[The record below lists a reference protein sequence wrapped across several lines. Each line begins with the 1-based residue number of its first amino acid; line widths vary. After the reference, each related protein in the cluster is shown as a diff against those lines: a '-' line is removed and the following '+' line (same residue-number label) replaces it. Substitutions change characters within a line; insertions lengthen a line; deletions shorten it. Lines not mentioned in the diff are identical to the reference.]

1 MKCIRKVIVLLMLSL
16 IGVFGTTIYA
26 AEGNEGSNVV
36 VKSEQKDGKTIEYL
50 ASEDGYISRI
60 TQPNKINMT
69 TFESKIN
76 LMGEASSQGTEI
88 TIEIYNTKTI
98 TKAGKSETVFKSEPT
113 YTYKLGKVGTTCTF
127 NQILDL
133 VVGDNKIVVKY
144 TDATGKVNDEM
155 AFYIT
160 CESEESKQQIKNYV
174 VFQSVKISQ

>member
-1 MKCIRKVIVLLMLSL
+1 MNGIKKVMILLMLSL

-26 AEGNEGSNVV
+26 AEGSNVV

-60 TQPNKINMT
+60 TQPNKINTT

-76 LMGEASSQGTEI
+76 LMGEASSQGTKI

-98 TKAGKSETVFKSEPT
+98 VKADKTETVFKTEPT
-113 YTYKLGKVGTTCTF
+113 QTYKLGEVGATCTF
-127 NQILDL
+127 SQLLDL
-133 VVGDNKIVVKY
+133 LVGENKIVVKY
-144 TDATGKVNDEM
+144 INAKGQVDDEM
-155 AFYIT
+155 VFYIT
-160 CESEESKQQIKNYV
+160 RESEENKQQLKNYV

>member
-1 MKCIRKVIVLLMLSL
+1 MKCIRKVIVLFMLSL

-26 AEGNEGSNVV
+26 ANTTEGSNVI

-60 TQPNKINMT
+60 TQPNKINTT

-76 LMGEASSQGTEI
+76 LMGEASSQGTKI

-98 TKAGKSETVFKSEPT
+98 TKAGKAETVFKTEPT
-113 YTYKLGKVGTTCTF
+113 YTYKLGEVGTTCTF
-127 NQILDL
+127 NQLLDL
-133 VVGDNKIVVKY
+133 LEGENKIVVQY
-144 TDATGKVNDEM
+144 ENASSKVDDEM
-155 AFYIT
+155 VFYIT
-160 CESEESKQQIKNYV
+160 RESEENKQQIKNYV

>member
-1 MKCIRKVIVLLMLSL
+1 MKYIKKIIVLCMLSL
-16 IGVFGTTIYA
+16 MGVFSTTIYA
-26 AEGNEGSNVV
+26 AESSNVV
-36 VKSEQKDGKTIEYL
+36 VKSEQKDDKTIEYL

-98 TKAGKSETVFKSEPT
+98 TKAGKTETIFKTEPT
-113 YTYKLGKVGTTCTF
+113 YAYKLGKVGATCTF

-133 VVGDNKIVVKY
+133 SEGENQIVVKY
-144 TDATGKVNDEM
+144 INVTDKVDNKM
-155 AFYIT
+155 IFYIT
-160 CESEESKQQIKNYV
+160 RESEENKQQIKNFV
-174 VFQSVKISQ
+174 VFPSVKISQ